1 VNRPRLAARARLR
14 WDRVDGRYLLLYPE
28 RGLALNES
36 AAAIL
41 RLCDGSRTID
51 AIVTELVAMSR
62 VDLDAAKAL
71 DATKALDAAKA
82 TAASRRLDGH
92 PIDPGAAR
100 DAADEST
107 VRREVT
113 AFLDEMRRRG
123 LIEPADGAHDP

>member
-14 WDRVDGRYLLLYPE
+14 WDRIDGRYLLLYPE

-51 AIVTELVAMSR
+51 DIVTELVAMSR
-62 VDLDAAKAL
+62 LDLDAARAP
-71 DATKALDAAKA
+71 
-82 TAASRRLDGH
+82 AASRQLTDAH
-92 PIDPGAAR
+92 AIDPGAAR

-107 VRREVT
+107 VRRDVT

-123 LIEPADGAHDP
+123 LIEAADGPQDP